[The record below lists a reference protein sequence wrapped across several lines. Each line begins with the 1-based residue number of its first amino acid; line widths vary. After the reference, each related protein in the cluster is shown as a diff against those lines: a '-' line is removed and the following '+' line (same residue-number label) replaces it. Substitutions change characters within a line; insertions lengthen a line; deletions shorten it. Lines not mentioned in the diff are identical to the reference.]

1 MPEIPPLLILVLLSP
16 LTAGPCWLTLGELIR
31 RGGGGEQMVRKGL
44 TLGIAVVALA
54 LSIRTAHAGSIRDL
68 GKVTAKAAILV
79 DDDTGNVLFA
89 RNPNLQLPPAS
100 TTKILTA
107 LVVARSGALDRNV
120 RVSRLASS
128 MQPTKV
134 WLKPGWV
141 MNVEDLLYAILLNSA
156 NDASVVLAEG
166 IGGSVPNFARMM
178 NETAS
183 SLGATHS
190 RFVNPSGLPGRGH
203 YSTVRDLAT
212 IMHHVLRTEPLR
224 EILSTESQVIT
235 PRRGSKRRITLR
247 SHNRFLN
254 GEKFRVIG
262 KTGWTRKAKRCFVGA
277 ASDGK
282 REIIVAMLG
291 GTNLW
296 GDLERLLDYALNPEP
311 IPDVVPIQQVSA
323 KPEVRAT
330 NDPSS
335 ADGTAAENPRP
346 QFRYHVQIA
355 SFTSRVKADRLR
367 RQVVK
372 QGYPA
377 SVEQAQIN
385 ARRMYRVTIRNFETR
400 ASARRAARTLG
411 KTYRVQPL
419 IVAVRA

>member
-1 MPEIPPLLILVLLSP
+1 MTLALL
-16 LTAGPCWLTLGELIR
+16 AGP
-31 RGGGGEQMVRKGL
+31 
-44 TLGIAVVALA
+44 
-54 LSIRTAHAGSIRDL
+54 AHAGSIRDL
-68 GKVTAKAAILV
+68 GKVTAKAAILI
-79 DDDTGNVLFA
+79 DDESGAVLFA

-107 LVVARSGALDRNV
+107 LVAARSGALDRNV
-120 RVSRLASS
+120 PVSRFAST
-128 MQPTKV
+128 MQPTKL

-183 SLGATHS
+183 TLGATGS

-203 YSTVRDLAT
+203 YSTVHDLAL
-212 IMHHVLRTEPLR
+212 IMHHALRTEPLR
-224 EILSTESQVIT
+224 EILSTESQAIT
-235 PRRGSKRRITLR
+235 PRHGSARRINLR
-247 SHNRFLN
+247 SHNRLLN
-254 GEKFRVIG
+254 GDKFRVIG

-277 ASDGK
+277 ASDGR
-282 REIIVAMLG
+282 REIIVALLG

-296 GDLERLLDYALNPEP
+296 GDLERLLDYALHPEP
-311 IPDVVPIQQVSA
+311 SHDTVVASA
-323 KPEVRAT
+323 CSGAACAASLPPTAETRVAPPVRAVT
-330 NDPSS
+330 K
-335 ADGTAAENPRP
+335 AQKVER

-367 RQVVK
+367 QQVVK

-377 SVEQAQIN
+377 SVEKAKIKTRQL
-385 ARRMYRVTIRNFETR
+385 YRVTVRNFESR
-400 ASARRAARTLG
+400 ASARQAAQALG
-411 KTYRVQPL
+411 RTYRVQPL

>member
-1 MPEIPPLLILVLLSP
+1 M
-16 LTAGPCWLTLGELIR
+16 A
-31 RGGGGEQMVRKGL
+31 RKGL
-44 TLGIAVVALA
+44 TLGIALVALA
-54 LSIRTAHAGSIRDL
+54 LSIVPARAGSIRDL

-79 DDDTGNVLFA
+79 DDESGDVLFA
-89 RNPNLQLPPAS
+89 RSPNLQLPPAS

-107 LVVARSGALDRNV
+107 LVVARSRALDRNV

-134 WLKPGWV
+134 WLKPGWM

-183 SLGATHS
+183 SLGATRS

-224 EILSTESQVIT
+224 EILSTESLVIT
-235 PRRGSKRRITLR
+235 PRRGSKRHITLR

-277 ASDGK
+277 ASDGN

-291 GTNLW
+291 SANLW
-296 GDLERLLDYALNPEP
+296 GDLERLLDYALHPEP
-311 IPDVVPIQQVSA
+311 TPKVVPLQEVSA
-323 KPEVRAT
+323 EAIGPDTVDAGKPEQ
-330 NDPSS
+330 SK
-335 ADGTAAENPRP
+335 PR
-346 QFRYHVQIA
+346 FRYHVQVA

-367 RQVVK
+367 QQVAK

-377 SVEQAQIN
+377 SVEQARIN
-385 ARRMYRVTIRNFETR
+385 ARRMYRVTIRNFESR

>member
-1 MPEIPPLLILVLLSP
+1 
-16 LTAGPCWLTLGELIR
+16 
-31 RGGGGEQMVRKGL
+31 MVRKGL
-44 TLGIAVVALA
+44 ISGLTFITLAFCAG
-54 LSIRTAHAGSIRDL
+54 TAQAGSIRDL
-68 GKVTAKAAILV
+68 GRVTAKAAILV
-79 DDDTGNVLFA
+79 DDETGHVLFA
-89 RNPNLQLPPAS
+89 RNPNLRLPPAS

-107 LVVARSGALDRNV
+107 LVAARGGALDRNV
-120 RVSRLASS
+120 PVSKHASS
-128 MQPTKV
+128 MQPTKI

-166 IGGSVPNFARMM
+166 LGGSVPNFARMM

-183 SLGATHS
+183 SLGATSS

-235 PRRGSKRRITLR
+235 PRRGSRRSITLR
-247 SHNRFLN
+247 SHNRLLK

-277 ASDGK
+277 ASDGR

-296 GDLERLLDYALNPEP
+296 GDLERLLDYAMHPEP
-311 IPDVVPIQQVSA
+311 TLVTPTDLLQVSSTGEAPPA
-323 KPEVRAT
+323 KISRNTEAT
-330 NDPSS
+330 K
-335 ADGTAAENPRP
+335 P

-355 SFTSRVKADRLR
+355 SFASRAKADNLR
-367 RQVVK
+367 QRVTK
-372 QGYPA
+372 QGYAA
-377 SVEQAQIN
+377 SVEKAKIN
-385 ARRMYRVTIRNFETR
+385 ARQMYRVTVRNFETR
-400 ASARRAARTLG
+400 ASARQAARTLG

>member
-1 MPEIPPLLILVLLSP
+1 V
-16 LTAGPCWLTLGELIR
+16 
-31 RGGGGEQMVRKGL
+31 
-44 TLGIAVVALA
+44 VVALA
-54 LSIRTAHAGSIRDL
+54 LSIGTAHAGSIRDL

-79 DDDTGNVLFA
+79 DDETGHVLFA
-89 RNPNLQLPPAS
+89 RNPNLPLPPAS

-120 RVSRLASS
+120 PVSRLASS

-134 WLKPGWV
+134 WLKPGWL

-212 IMHHVLRTEPLR
+212 IMHHTLRTEPLR
-224 EILSTESQVIT
+224 DILSTESQVIT
-235 PRRGSKRRITLR
+235 PRSGAKRRITLR
-247 SHNRFLN
+247 SHNRLLN

-277 ASDGK
+277 ASDGR

-291 GTNLW
+291 GTDLW
-296 GDLERLLDYALNPEP
+296 GDLERLLDYALHPEP
-311 IPDVVPIQQVSA
+311 TLDTVPLLQVAEAREAPETSA
-323 KPEVRAT
+323 P
-330 NDPSS
+330 PQ
-335 ADGTAAENPRP
+335 AAKIKP

-367 RQVVK
+367 QQVAK
-372 QGYPA
+372 QGYSA
-377 SVEQAQIN
+377 SVEKAHIN
-385 ARRMYRVTIRNFETR
+385 ARRMYRVTVRNFESR
-400 ASARRAARTLG
+400 DSARQAARTLG